1 MGGISMNSI
10 PEKHASLMWCVVVL
24 AVAAWCSCFLSTRL
38 LLPFGVVVGVGMRVW
53 VWCGLYG
60 LACCWVLRQQA
71 PLFEGFGVSV
81 FVLCLCAVIV
91 VVHPLVGWVAGGW
104 CGGVGLL
111 FGNCIVNASIL

>member
-1 MGGISMNSI
+1 M
-10 PEKHASLMWCVVVL
+10 
-24 AVAAWCSCFLSTRL
+24 
-38 LLPFGVVVGVGMRVW
+38 GVGMRVW
-53 VWCGLYG
+53 GPGGLYG

-81 FVLCLCAVIV
+81 FVLCLCTVIV
-91 VVHPLVGWVAGGW
+91 MVRLFVGWVVGGL